1 MGSKM
6 KKHLNISI
14 LRDGG
19 FDENQYEI
27 LVDNLGTDYSD
38 ETPLTL
44 SKILELT
51 SISPCLWAFQY
62 FDECHHEVLKKIAVE
77 LAIYCA
83 ADVLPIF
90 EKEYPNNEIP
100 RKAIAA
106 ARAWLDDPNDETA
119 KAAAH
124 AAAADDAADADAAEE
139 AADAACAACYAACAA
154 YAADAADAACAA
166 DAANSF
172 SCTAYASCVSKS
184 KYALHLKT
192 LLEKHGF

>member
-1 MGSKM
+1 M

-27 LVDNLGTDYSD
+27 LVEKLGSDYGD

-44 SKILELT
+44 SKILELNE
-51 SISPCLWAFQY
+51 ISGCLRAFQY

-77 LAIYCA
+77 LAVYCA
-83 ADVLPIF
+83 ADVLPLF
-90 EKEYPNNEIP
+90 EKVYPNNEIP
-100 RKAIAA
+100 RKAISA

-119 KAAAH
+119 KAATE
-124 AAAADDAADADAAEE
+124 AAAADAACATYADAAEE

-172 SCTAYASCVSKS
+172 SCAAYASYVSKS
-184 KYALHLKT
+184 KYSLYLKT